1 MMIKKYLLFFLKMS
15 MFLLL
20 LLPVIAPYAAQ
31 EEGSKI
37 RKQIMA
43 RIAKVNKDKSARD
56 AMIKKGR
63 DVAHFCAYCHG
74 QDGNSVKPKVPNL
87 ADQDPAYLMDQI
99 EKFAD
104 GRRKDYTTVMQQLAK
119 RFRREEK
126 IALVVYYASVQ
137 LKPLKAD
144 ITLAEKGKPIYL
156 AKCQQCHGKDGR
168 AKNGYARIAGQQPV
182 YVIATLKNFRDK
194 KGGRNS
200 ALMSIATHG
209 LSDSDIRALAAYIT
223 GL

>member
-1 MMIKKYLLFFLKMS
+1 MLKRYLLFFLRMS
-15 MFLLL
+15 MFLLF
-20 LLPVIAPYAAQ
+20 LLPVLALYAAQ

-37 RKQIMA
+37 RKQIME

-63 DVAHFCAYCHG
+63 DVAYFCAYCHG

-119 RFRREEK
+119 RFTQEEK
-126 IALVVYYASVQ
+126 IALVVYYTSVQ
-137 LKPLKAD
+137 LKPLKAN

-156 AKCQQCHGKDGR
+156 VKCQQCHGKNGR

-194 KGGRNS
+194 QGGRNS
-200 ALMSIATHG
+200 ALMSIATYG
-209 LSDSDIRALAAYIT
+209 LSDSDIQALAAYIV

>member
-1 MMIKKYLLFFLKMS
+1 MLKRYLLFFLKMS

-20 LLPVIAPYAAQ
+20 LLPVLALYAAQ
-31 EEGSKI
+31 KEGLKI

-43 RIAKVNKDKSARD
+43 RIAKVDKDKFARD
-56 AMIKKGR
+56 AMLKKGR
-63 DVAHFCAYCHG
+63 DIAYFCAYCHG

-137 LKPLKAD
+137 LKPLEVD

-156 AKCQQCHGKDGR
+156 AKCQQCHGEDGR

-194 KGGRNS
+194 EGGRNS
-200 ALMSIATHG
+200 ALMSIATYG
-209 LSDSDIRALAAYIT
+209 LSDSDIQVLAAYIV